1 MVHRQWAPA
10 RRTVSGRAA
19 PGAGDQRRVPGAWH
33 LDENRSVLQGAPQYS
48 MGERW
53 DSGRPGSALPI
64 QLRRARN
71 LYTGHHVAHDMP
83 RGHEA
88 LTPPLLNE

>member
-1 MVHRQWAPA
+1 MVHRQRASA
-10 RRTVSGRAA
+10 DGTVSSRATL
-19 PGAGDQRRVPGAWH
+19 GTGHQRCVPGARH
-33 LDENRSVLQGAPQYS
+33 LNENWSVLQGAPQCS